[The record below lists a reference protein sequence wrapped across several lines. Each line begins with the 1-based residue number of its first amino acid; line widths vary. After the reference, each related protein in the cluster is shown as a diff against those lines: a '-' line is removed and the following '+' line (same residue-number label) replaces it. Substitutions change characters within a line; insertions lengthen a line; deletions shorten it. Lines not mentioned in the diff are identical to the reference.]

1 MARWIDRLLILLF
14 ALAGFTSFVY
24 TPMFLLGCGWEGLAQ
39 GATGPCADSWVGR
52 AWLGYTKVEP
62 LYANIPIWLQMINE
76 FDTYFFGWFYVFSL
90 IVFLRGRQQHPG
102 YRALAT
108 FMSGMMGYAMTFY
121 LVWEVRTWR
130 DTGADLQSV
139 IVFNGMWVLLFV
151 TLMLRLYLVPGPRP
165 APDRDA
171 LQAAA

>member
-1 MARWIDRLLILLF
+1 MARWTDRFLMLLF

-24 TPMFLLGCGWEGLAQ
+24 TPMFLLA
-39 GATGPCADSWVGR
+39 CADSWAGR

-62 LYANIPIWLQMINE
+62 LYSNIPIWLQMINE

-90 IVFLRGRQQHPG
+90 VVFLRGRQQHRG

-108 FMSGMMGYAMTFY
+108 FMSGMMAYAMTFY
-121 LVWEVRTWR
+121 MVWEVRTWR

-151 TLMLRLYLVPGPRP
+151 TLMLRLYVVREPETGLAP
-165 APDRDA
+165 APSGG
-171 LQAAA
+171 